1 MENYQKILCPCR
13 EQAGSKVDLFHT
25 ADESIDL
32 NRIQR
37 SNVFKTKNG
46 AILCAPTID
55 NQKPQPRSVTPAMA
69 TDVGRRGQEQFQT
82 TSGGNAFADVL
93 NKSQA
98 QEQTSSEKQESE
110 VETKISRDEGIKH
123 DQPKEEVEE
132 EEEVSKGMHR

>member
-1 MENYQKILCPCR
+1 
-13 EQAGSKVDLFHT
+13 
-25 ADESIDL
+25 
-32 NRIQR
+32 
-37 SNVFKTKNG
+37 
-46 AILCAPTID
+46 
-55 NQKPQPRSVTPAMA
+55 MA

-98 QEQTSSEKQESE
+98 QEQTSSERQESE
-110 VETKISRDEGIKH
+110 VETKISRDEEIKH